1 MRGIVLAVAGA
12 MVSAGPAAAETVEQT
27 MEFAGNRLQVVQTD
41 DFERV
46 LKANDRELFRD
57 FQLWLDR
64 AIPLGSRQVLLASA
78 GPGGNAC
85 GSYPVVVIP
94 ANDGSLTVAT
104 PIGTE
109 CGLFAEMA
117 ATPTELVFF
126 GHASPGNPASIDRW
140 SPTTGLEHVGRIE
153 FEPQPDTGWSTLDTG
168 DVSHPGFLF
177 DNADVYRAIS
187 ALAGT
192 DLGAFSTSLSVAGA
206 LELVDGRYL
215 VGMGCT
221 PHACGA
227 ADGFIAVDVHGRAV
241 YAATD
246 ATEQR
251 SIWPAADGWPP
262 ALRTRLEAWARGER

>member
-1 MRGIVLAVAGA
+1 MRGFVLALAGA
-12 MVSAGPAAAETVEQT
+12 FVSANPVAAETVEQT
-27 MEFAGNRLQVVQTD
+27 MEFAGNRLEVVQTD

-46 LKANDRELFRD
+46 LKVNGGEVFRD

-85 GSYPVVVIP
+85 GSYPVVLVP

-104 PIGTE
+104 PIGRE

-117 ATPTELVFF
+117 ATPTELIFF
-126 GHASPGNPASIDRW
+126 GHAAPGNPASIDQW

-153 FEPQPDTGWSTLDTG
+153 FEPQPGTGWQTLRID
-168 DVSHPGFLF
+168 DLSHPRHLF
-177 DNADVYRAIS
+177 DNADVYRAV
-187 ALAGT
+187 ADLAGA
-192 DLGAFSTSLSVAGA
+192 DLAALSTSLSVASE
-206 LELVDGRYL
+206 LEPVDGRYL
-215 VGMGCT
+215 VGMGCM

-227 ADGFIAVDVHGRAV
+227 ADGFIAVDVEGRAV

-246 ATEQR
+246 ATEQT
-251 SIWPAADGWPP
+251 SVWPAADRWPP
-262 ALRTRLEAWARGER
+262 VLKVRLEAWARGER